1 MGLVPYDNKLFF
13 LPLSSSEELISSDC
27 LLYSKAITL
36 KDDVKLSDTAVCGS
50 YAYIFHFQFK
60 AINF

>member
-27 LLYSKAITL
+27 LLYSKAITRI
-36 KDDVKLSDTAVCGS
+36 KDDVKLSDTAVRGS
-50 YAYIFHFQFK
+50 YAYIFHF
-60 AINF
+60 